1 MFWFEKP
8 EIRPNSRNINNWQSR
23 FGSRERQIQGSLCKK
38 ILPQSVFAEGV
49 WERIFCT
56 LELLETKWHLVEIIS
71 DLGATLSNL
80 IFPKRDIVFRK
91 CLWGETNCCT
101 IVFLRVLRIFFCVS
115 LFRFSYL
122 QFPPCRIA
130 GKLWGIGT
138 GNCCYTL
145 LITARS
151 VGV

>member
-8 EIRPNSRNINNWQSR
+8 EIRSNSRNIHHRQTL
-23 FGSRERQIQGSLCKK
+23 FGSREHQIRGSLCKK

-56 LELLETKWHLVEIIS
+56 SELLETKWHLVEIIS
-71 DLGATLSNL
+71 NLGATLSNL
-80 IFPKRDIVFRK
+80 IFSKRDIVFRK
-91 CLWGETNCCT
+91 CLSGETNCCT
-101 IVFLRVLRIFFCVS
+101 VLFVRVLQIYFCAS

-122 QFPPCRIA
+122 QFPPSRIA
-130 GKLWGIGT
+130 SKLWGIGAC
-138 GNCCYTL
+138 NRCYAL
-145 LITARS
+145 FVSARA